1 MAEIYKF
8 TKSKYTTNIFKS
20 HNEFNGN
27 LETEEFSVE
36 NEDNLYSPFKMKD
49 SEMYSSKHP
58 KWTIDK
64 SLYTEEDFVENY
76 GNPMASVMIY
86 RPTVVVTKDD
96 KKVAIKFFEYQ
107 RSRVQGKSYFRVTTK
122 VQYITFNYITHSLY
136 SGCQVYYLRR
146 LELS

>member
-27 LETEEFSVE
+27 LVRLLGRYHETEEFSVE
-36 NEDNLYSPFKMKD
+36 NEDNLFGVKMSN

-122 VQYITFNYITHSLY
+122 VQYIKFN
-136 SGCQVYYLRR
+136 
-146 LELS
+146 

>member
-64 SLYTEEDFVENY
+64 
-76 GNPMASVMIY
+76 
-86 RPTVVVTKDD
+86 
-96 KKVAIKFFEYQ
+96 
-107 RSRVQGKSYFRVTTK
+107 
-122 VQYITFNYITHSLY
+122 
-136 SGCQVYYLRR
+136 
-146 LELS
+146 